1 MKIFSYILTTLSAA
15 ALIMVGCS
23 MSKGASVSD
32 GNAKKATVKKTV
44 KIGNFSKIDASTGI
58 RIVYT
63 QGKSTGV
70 AQIAT
75 TPSAEPYLKVYVKD
89 GELNAYYKNNSNNSI
104 YGPTIITVSSP
115 SLQEVELSSAARLQ
129 VNGDLKISDK
139 LSLDMSSASKA
150 TFNNITAK
158 TLNVELSSSAT
169 VEVGTANLEKLDAET
184 SSASK
189 LIVDKAVATNLYLES
204 ASASK
209 IQIGYFNGT
218 CIEAEA
224 GSASSITISDITA
237 KKTYAEAYSGS
248 KITLKGTCEHFNRD
262 SGSGGKVDI
271 SQLEVPNLPRKSSR
285 KHTPRNP

>member
-1 MKIFSYILTTLSAA
+1 MKIFSYVLTTLSAA

-23 MSKGASVSD
+23 MSKGSSVSD

-63 QGKSTGV
+63 QGKSNGV

-104 YGPTIITVSSP
+104 NGPTIITVTSP

-129 VNGDLKISDK
+129 VNGDLKVSDK

-158 TLNVELSSSAT
+158 TLNVDLSSSAT

-189 LIVDKAVATNLYLES
+189 LIVAKAVATNLYLES
-204 ASASK
+204 SSASK

-218 CIEAEA
+218 GIEAEA
-224 GSASSITISDITA
+224 ASAASITISDMTA